1 MRALLVRYGLAMT
14 SVVLVAFLVPLGLLA
29 RSLAAERALAAARQ
43 DAQQVAVFAG
53 AVVDEPAR
61 LQAALLSVN
70 GGGRRT
76 TVFLPEGT
84 VLGAPADRTPSV
96 ELASLGRALTAR
108 SDGGAEVLL
117 PVGSADGITVV
128 RTFVPA
134 DELTA
139 GVARAWGTL
148 AVVGLVLL
156 GGTALA
162 GDRIA
167 ARLSRSVR
175 DLAQVADRLGSG
187 DLSARVVQ
195 SGPAE
200 IASVGAVLNG
210 LGDRVAD
217 LLADERELVAD
228 LSHRLRTPITALRLD
243 VDMLADEGERARMG
257 AHVDGLVLA
266 VDTVI
271 HGARTHDRRHAARCD
286 AGEVVRARGRFWA
299 VLAVD
304 QHRALQVDAPP
315 VEAPVALGAAE
326 LGAALDVLVDNVFRH
341 TPPGTALAL
350 SVQRRPDVVVV
361 AVSDAGPGLPDRD
374 LTERGRS
381 STGSTGIGL
390 DVARRTAER
399 AGGGLETGTGLGGR
413 GARFALVLPV
423 ALTEP

>member
-29 RSLAAERALAAARQ
+29 RSLASERALAAARQ
-43 DAQQVAVFAG
+43 DAQQVAMFAG
-53 AVVDEPAR
+53 VVADDPAR
-61 LQAALLSVN
+61 LQAALLTVN
-70 GGGRRT
+70 DGGRRT
-76 TVFLPEGT
+76 TVFLPDGT
-84 VLGAPADRTPSV
+84 VVGAAAARSSSV

-117 PVGSADGITVV
+117 PVGGADGMTVV

-134 DELTA
+134 AQLTA
-139 GVARAWGTL
+139 GVARAWAVL
-148 AVVGLVLL
+148 ALVGIVLL
-156 GGTALA
+156 GVTAFA

-175 DLAQVADRLGSG
+175 DLAGVAEKLGSG
-187 DLSARVVQ
+187 DLSARVVP
-195 SGPAE
+195 SGPPE
-200 IASVGAVLNG
+200 VASVGTVLNG

-217 LLADERELVAD
+217 LIADERELVAD

-243 VDMLADEGERARMG
+243 VDMLADDGERERMG

-271 HGARTHDRRHAARCD
+271 HAARTHDRRTPARCD
-286 AGEVVRARGRFWA
+286 AGDVVRARGRFWA

-304 QHRALQVDAPP
+304 QRRGLTVDVPP
-315 VEAPVALGAAE
+315 AEAPVALGAAE

-341 TPPGTALAL
+341 TPAGTALAL
-350 SVQRRPDVVVV
+350 GVHRGPGVVTV
-361 AVSDAGPGLPDRD
+361 AVSDGGPGLPDGH

-381 STGSTGIGL
+381 GTGSTGIGL

-399 AGGGLETGTGLGGR
+399 AGGELEVGVGLGGR
-413 GARFALVLPV
+413 GARFALVLPL